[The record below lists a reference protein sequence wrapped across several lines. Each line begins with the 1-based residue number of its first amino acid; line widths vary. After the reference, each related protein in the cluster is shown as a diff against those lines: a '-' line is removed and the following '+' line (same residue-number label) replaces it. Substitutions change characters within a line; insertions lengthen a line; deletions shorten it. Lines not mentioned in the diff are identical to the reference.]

1 MSDKTKVAILAVL
14 GVILA
19 AVVFYTFVGGTPMA
33 VGAGSAA
40 ADSYQAMAVENPA
53 LHLDRI
59 ERLRKLEY
67 KPTGRDI
74 FTSVLPPPP
83 VKKVPPRTPPP
94 TGPNL
99 PPPPPALVVPFKF
112 YGFSDD
118 VATKK
123 RRGFFTNGDEVF
135 IAAEGELVLGKFR
148 IITISPTGADVEEVS
163 TNRRARLTIEGPGS
177 SPQGDSPQQ

>member
-1 MSDKTKVAILAVL
+1 MSERTKIVLLAVL
-14 GVILA
+14 GLVLA
-19 AVVFYTFVGGTPMA
+19 AVVFYSFVGGTTLT

-40 ADSYQAMAVENPA
+40 PESYQAMEVENPA

-74 FTSVLPPPP
+74 FSSELPPPP
-83 VKKVPPRTPPP
+83 KKAETKFPAPK
-94 TGPNL
+94 GPDL
-99 PPPPPALVVPFKF
+99 PPEPPALVVPFKY

-123 RRGFFTNGDEVF
+123 RRGFFTNGEEVF
-135 IAAEGELVLGKFR
+135 IASEGETLMGKYR
-148 IITISPTGADVEEVS
+148 IITISANWSDVEEVS
-163 TNRRARLTIEGPGS
+163 SGRRARLTMDSQGS
-177 SPQGDSPQQ
+177 GPQGGSPTG